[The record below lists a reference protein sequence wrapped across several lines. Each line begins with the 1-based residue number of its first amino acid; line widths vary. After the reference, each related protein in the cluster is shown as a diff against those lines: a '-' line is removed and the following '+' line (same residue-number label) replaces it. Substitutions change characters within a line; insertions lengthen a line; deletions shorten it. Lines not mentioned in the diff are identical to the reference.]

1 MEDGGMV
8 VAVAR
13 PEAPPDVRGDTEQ
26 CDGLGQSQMQV
37 DGPVVL
43 DRPVEPES
51 SNLMVIDEVQAQS
64 SQSPTATPHQGPAT
78 LTDTIV
84 EVQKQLKRKR
94 ASNGPAIATADKD
107 ALVAG
112 CRQELEGL
120 LQYYKEVSGREMRLE
135 GGNMSINA
143 MVGSLLE
150 ESSLG
155 LTKLVEMI
163 YEKLKGTEGVSV
175 ASVRSSVLLIG
186 QRMMYGKSS
195 PDADVLEDDSESALW
210 CWEIRDLR
218 LMPVKTRAIWNTR
231 RSARKKI
238 HERIT
243 AIYSTLSV
251 LENPGVD
258 TQVNDLRKAS
268 LKLNKSLNLEGIRSM
283 VERVTQKNN
292 MERGVKDARTTAK
305 DLMQEMGKNDQIV
318 SILEDGSVSE
328 RQTGNSPAN
337 GKEVQKMQK
346 QVEKELKR
354 QEKEE
359 AQMRKLQKKQQEEA
373 LREQKRREKEEA
385 EAKKQ
390 QRKQEEEALKEQKRR
405 EKEEAEMKKLQKKQQ
420 EEAEKEQKRREKEA
434 AQLKKQMAIQKQ
446 ASMMERFFKSKKD
459 SGKREKSGDNDSG
472 EGPST
477 DNEAMPAT
485 TSKIDSSLSQQESWA
500 LEDLRRLQ
508 VAGWKRLSNY
518 NRSSRWGIRHKP
530 KMEAFKELKLQKSSD
545 DMVDEIL
552 STPDEDNC
560 RNLSQETEH
569 DKLESDIEML
579 PASEMQCRG
588 TNNAKT
594 LQTRLI
600 RRKLLQFDKSN
611 RPAYYGTWRKK
622 SAVVGPRRPLKMD
635 PDLDYEV
642 DSDEEWEEEDPGESL
657 SDCEKDSDEAMEED
671 SKITDEESED
681 SFVVPDGYLSDNEG
695 IQIESLL
702 DDNDEEASSPPT
714 GQCTEAEELK
724 SFLRQQK
731 VLNTLTEQALRKS
744 HPLVIS
750 NINNEKA
757 KLLTAGDL
765 ERPAKIEQLC
775 LQVLSMRICPGGAV
789 VDVPVIDSS
798 SGNAEGINQ
807 SNVKISSPAAAA
819 AISETDLR
827 EIVEVIRSCR
837 DGINKL
843 VELLQQ
849 KFPNVSK
856 SQLKSK
862 VREISDFGDNHWKVK
877 KEVLA
882 KLGLS
887 LTPSPV
893 NSKKSKSIAMYFS
906 KRCLP
911 PEEAINALASSP
923 ELRLKSKTIQ
933 NGNGGNEAPQINLFP
948 SPK

>member
-1 MEDGGMV
+1 MEDNGV
-8 VAVAR
+8 VLGAA
-13 PEAPPDVRGDTEQ
+13 PTEAAPGD
-26 CDGLGQSQMQV
+26 DLGQSQMQV
-37 DGPVVL
+37 DGPVVTNRSAEL
-43 DRPVEPES
+43 ES
-51 SNLMVIDEVQAQS
+51 CDSMAIDEAPAQQQS
-64 SQSPTATPHQGPAT
+64 SQPPPTATPQKIPAS
-78 LTDTIV
+78 LADTVV

-94 ASNGPAIATADKD
+94 ASNGPAIASADKD
-107 ALVAG
+107 ALLAG

-120 LQYYKEVSGREMRLE
+120 FQYYKEVSGREIQLE
-135 GGNMSINA
+135 GCNLSGNA
-143 MVGSLLE
+143 MVGWLLE

-155 LTKLVEMI
+155 LTRLVEEI
-163 YEKLKGTEGVSV
+163 YEKLKGKESVSA

-195 PDADVLEDDSESALW
+195 PDADVLEDESESALW

-218 LMPVKTRAIWNTR
+218 LMPVKIRAIWNTR
-231 RSARKKI
+231 RSVRKKI

-251 LENPGVD
+251 LENPAVEA
-258 TQVNDLRKAS
+258 QVNDLRKAS

-292 MERGVKDARTTAK
+292 IERGVKDARPAAK
-305 DLMQEMGKNDQIV
+305 GLMQETENNDPNV
-318 SILEDGSVSE
+318 SRVEGASVSE
-328 RQTGNSPAN
+328 LQTGNTPAN
-337 GKEVQKMQK
+337 EKETQKAQK
-346 QVEKELKR
+346 QIEKELKR

-390 QRKQEEEALKEQKRR
+390 QRRQEEEALKEQKRR
-405 EKEEAEMKKLQKKQQ
+405 EKEEAEMKKQQKKQQ
-420 EEAEKEQKRREKEA
+420 EEAEKEQKRLEKEA
-434 AQLKKQMAIQKQ
+434 VQLKKQLAIKKQ

-459 SGKREKSGDNDSG
+459 SEKLPKSGENDSNDD
-472 EGPST
+472 PS
-477 DNEAMPAT
+477 NKEAMPAT

-508 VAGWKRLSNY
+508 ITSWKKLSSY
-518 NRSSRWGIRHKP
+518 NRSSRWGIRRKP
-530 KMEAFKELKLQKSSD
+530 KMEAFKELKLHKSSD
-545 DMVDEIL
+545 DIVDEIL
-552 STPDEDNC
+552 STPNEDSC
-560 RNLSQETEH
+560 HNLSQENERVKSQENEH
-569 DKLESDIEML
+569 DKLFSDIEML
-579 PASEMQCRG
+579 PASEMQCNAA
-588 TNNAKT
+588 NNDKP

-622 SAVVGPRRPLKMD
+622 SVVVGPRCPLKMD

-642 DSDEEWEEEDPGESL
+642 DSDDEWEEEDPGESL
-657 SDCEKDSDEAMEED
+657 SDCEKDSDEVMEED

-695 IQIESLL
+695 IQIESVL
-702 DDNDEEASSPPT
+702 DDKDEEANSSPNS
-714 GQCTEAEELK
+714 QCTEAEEFRSL
-724 SFLRQQK
+724 LRQQK

-744 HPLVIS
+744 QPLVIC
-750 NINNEKA
+750 NINNDKA
-757 KLLTAGDL
+757 ELLTAGDL
-765 ERPAKIEQLC
+765 KGVAKIEQLC
-775 LQVLSMRICPGGAV
+775 LQVLSMRICPGAVV
-789 VDVPVIDSS
+789 VDVPVIDCSS
-798 SGNAEGINQ
+798 ATAEGANQ
-807 SNVKISSPAAAA
+807 TNVKTSSPAAAA
-819 AISETDLR
+819 AIPETDLP
-827 EIVEVIRSCR
+827 EIVQVIRSCR

-862 VREISDFGDNHWKVK
+862 VREISDFVDNHWKIK
-877 KEVLA
+877 KEVLD
-882 KLGLS
+882 KLGLNS
-887 LTPSPV
+887 SPV
-893 NSKKSKSIAMYFS
+893 SAKKTKGIAMYFS

-923 ELRLKSKTIQ
+923 ELRLKSETIQ
-933 NGNGGNEAPQINLFP
+933 NSKGGNEAPQINLFP
-948 SPK
+948 SPQ